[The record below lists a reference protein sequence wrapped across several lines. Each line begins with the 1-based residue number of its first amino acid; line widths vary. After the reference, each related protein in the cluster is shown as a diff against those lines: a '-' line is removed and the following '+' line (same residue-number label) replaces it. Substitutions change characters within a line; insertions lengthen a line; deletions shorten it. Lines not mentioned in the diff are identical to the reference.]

1 MTGYFA
7 VFQHA
12 VARERFYVK
21 TEGYMT
27 TILLRKN
34 ENFEGALRRF
44 KRAVEKSGKLTD
56 FRRCSRF
63 VKKSA
68 ERKRRQAAAVQRL
81 LKKLSREAMQM
92 QQRRD
97 RDR

>member
-1 MTGYFA
+1 
-7 VFQHA
+7 
-12 VARERFYVK
+12 
-21 TEGYMT
+21 MT
-27 TILLRKN
+27 TISLRRN
-34 ENFEGALRRF
+34 GNFEADLRRF

-68 ERKRRQAAAVQRL
+68 ERKRQRAAAVKRW

-97 RDR
+97 R